1 MAEDESPAQSP
12 RRFQV
17 LALDG
22 GGYKGMFA
30 SGVLA
35 CLEADLGIRVT
46 DHFDLICGT
55 STGGIIALGLG
66 AGLSP
71 AQILDFYVTRGAE
84 IFPRKRSW
92 THLRRAK
99 YDPSALNAALSEI
112 FGERTLGDSVR
123 PLAIPAYDLTNDDVY
138 LFRTPHAPNLR
149 RDHRERMVDV
159 ALATSAAP
167 TYLPAHRL
175 RGLRLIDGGMWANNP
190 TMVGLVEAVRTFGRP
205 LQDVAIFSVGTTTDL
220 IHRPSKLDGGG
231 LIAWRNDAI
240 SVVLA
245 GQSVAAANH
254 ARLLLGRERFLRVDP
269 PVPAKVLKLDGV
281 TPDQLRGRAEHVSRH
296 ICGDFEARFL
306 GHLSTTTLED

>member
-1 MAEDESPAQSP
+1 M
-12 RRFQV
+12 

-35 CLEADLGIRVT
+35 CLEADLDINVV
-46 DHFDLICGT
+46 DHFDLVCGT

-71 AQILDFYVTRGAE
+71 AEILDFYVARGPD
-84 IFPRKRSW
+84 IFPRRRGW

-99 YDPSALNAALSEI
+99 YDPGALNASLSAILED
-112 FGERTLGDSVR
+112 RTLGESVR

-149 RDHRERMVDV
+149 RDCRERMVDV

-190 TMVGLVEAVRTFGRP
+190 TLVGLVEAVRTFGRS
-205 LQDVAIFSVGTTTDL
+205 LDEVAIFSVGTTTDL
-220 IHRPSKLDGGG
+220 IHRPGKLDAGG
-231 LIAWRNDAI
+231 LLAWRRDAI
-240 SVVLA
+240 SLVLA

-254 ARLLLGRERFLRVDP
+254 ARLLLGPERFMRVDP
-269 PVPAKVLKLDGV
+269 QVPAKVLKLDGV

-296 ICGDFEARFL
+296 ICSDFESRFL
-306 GHLSTTTLED
+306 SHRATATLNSKDSHAHDSR